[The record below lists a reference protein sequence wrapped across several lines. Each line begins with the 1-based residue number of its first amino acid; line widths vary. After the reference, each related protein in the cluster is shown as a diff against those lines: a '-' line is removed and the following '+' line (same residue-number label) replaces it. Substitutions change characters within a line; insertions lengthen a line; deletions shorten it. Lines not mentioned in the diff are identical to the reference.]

1 MAERDILNFDVAIV
15 GAGPAGLA
23 AACRLGQLTRE
34 SGREMSICV
43 LEKGAEVGAHSLS
56 GALLDPVAL
65 TGLFPD
71 WEKRDPPPM
80 TPVTQEEVHF
90 FANQSR
96 RLKIPPWLVPRPLHN
111 QGCYIISLGRL
122 CQWLALQAESFG
134 VEIFPG
140 FAAAEVHYDA
150 EGNVAGVITGDV
162 GLDRDG
168 NPKDNFQPGVL
179 IEAKYTLFAEG
190 CRGHL
195 GKELVERFQL
205 GWNNASNDES
215 GDEARQQDRF
225 QCDPPHYGL
234 GFKELWRID
243 PAKFHPGKVLHTW
256 GWPLDAHTEGGG
268 FLYHW
273 LDNLVSLGFVVGLG
287 YENPYLNPYQEF
299 QRWKT
304 HPQIRGLLQ
313 GAERLGYGARALN
326 KGGWQSIPKTVF
338 PGGLLI
344 GCEAGFLDNARLKG
358 IHTAMQTGVLAAEAV
373 AEAFAANGRND
384 EVTGF
389 ERRWRSSWVADALYR
404 TRNFGPALNRWG
416 AYVGGMYSWLEQNI
430 LAGKVPWTIHNKTPD
445 HARLKPAAQFEPIEY
460 SGADG
465 KVSFD
470 ILSSVY
476 LSNTNHREDQ
486 PCHLK
491 LKDPAIPVEK
501 CLPLYDE
508 PAQRYCPANVYEIV
522 QEPEGPRFQINF
534 QNCVHCKA
542 CDIKDPFQNIIWT
555 PPEGG
560 DGPRYV
566 NM

>member
-15 GAGPAGLA
+15 GAGPAGVA
-23 AACRLGQLTRE
+23 AACRLGQLARE

-56 GALLDPVAL
+56 GALLDPIAL
-65 TGLFPD
+65 IELFPD
-71 WEKRDPPPM
+71 WDKRDPPPM
-80 TPVTQEEVHF
+80 TQVSQEEVHF
-90 FANQSR
+90 FAGESKG
-96 RLKIPPWLVPRPLHN
+96 LKIPAWMVPKPLHN
-111 QGCYIISLGRL
+111 QGCYVISLGRL
-122 CQWLALQAESFG
+122 CQWLARQAESLG

-150 EGNVAGVITGDV
+150 AGKVAGVITGDV
-162 GLDRDG
+162 GLDREG

-195 GKELVERFQL
+195 GKELVERFKL
-205 GWNNASNDES
+205 GWGNDGKS
-215 GDEARQQDRF
+215 GSKNEDERS

-243 PAKFHPGKVLHTW
+243 PAKFHPGKILHTW

-273 LDNLVSLGFVVGLG
+273 HDNLVSVGFVVGLG
-287 YENPYLNPYQEF
+287 YENTYLNPYQEF

-304 HPQIRGLLQ
+304 HPRIRSLLE

-326 KGGWQSIPKTVF
+326 KGGWQSIPRTVF

-358 IHTAMQTGVLAAEAV
+358 IHTAIQTGMLAAEAV
-373 AEAFAANGRND
+373 AGALAANRQND
-384 EVTGF
+384 EVSEF
-389 ERRWRSSWVADALYR
+389 ETRWRNSWVANTLYR

-416 AYVGGMYSWLEQNI
+416 AYLGGMYSWVEQNI
-430 LAGKVPWTIHNKTPD
+430 LAGKVPWTLHNKTPD
-445 HARLKPAAQFEPIEY
+445 YARLKPAAESEKKTYP
-460 SGADG
+460 SANG

-566 NM
+566 NL